1 MLNAIAVLFFT
12 IIVSFLGSLQ
22 LGPVNLSVIRTTLT
36 YSVRQ
41 ARWVAFGGVV
51 PEIIYSFL
59 ALQISNIEGLSDSL
73 LNYKWL
79 VGALF
84 IFIGVYYFFKSNTS
98 HADIDLKPSKSNEFL
113 SGFLLALLNFQL
125 LPFWLGVSISVNN
138 ASFLSITSLFDKFSF
153 IFGSAIGAFLLLLL
167 LINLTSLHK
176 NRILLL
182 LEKFNLNKVFGVLFV
197 VLGLVQFI

>member
-1 MLNAIAVLFFT
+1 MINSIAVLIFT

-36 YSVRQ
+36 SSIRQ
-41 ARWVAFGGVV
+41 AKWVAFGGVV

-59 ALQISNIEGLSDSL
+59 ALQISSISGFSDSL

-79 VGALF
+79 VGAFF
-84 IFIGVYYFFKSNTS
+84 IVIGVYYFFKPKVKQNNV
-98 HADIDLKPSKSNEFL
+98 DLKPTKV
-113 SGFLLALLNFQL
+113 SGFFSGFYLALLNLQL
-125 LPFWLGVSISVNN
+125 LPFWIGVSVSINN
-138 ASFLSITSLFDKFSF
+138 SSFFSITSVFDKFSF

-167 LINLTSLHK
+167 LINLTSVHK

-182 LEKFNLNKVFGVLFV
+182 LENFNLNRIFGVLFV
-197 VLGLVQFI
+197 ILGFIQFI

>member
-1 MLNAIAVLFFT
+1 MINSIAVLIFT

-36 YSVRQ
+36 SSIRQ
-41 ARWVAFGGVV
+41 AKWVAFGGVV

-59 ALQISNIEGLSDSL
+59 ALQISSISGFSDSL

-79 VGALF
+79 VGAFFML
-84 IFIGVYYFFKSNTS
+84 IGVYYFFKSSRTQT
-98 HADIDLKPSKSNEFL
+98 DVDLSPTKSNEFL
-113 SGFLLALLNFQL
+113 SGFFLALLNFQL

-167 LINLTSLHK
+167 LINLTSVHK

-182 LEKFNLNKVFGVLFV
+182 LENFNLNRIFGVLFV
-197 VLGLVQFI
+197 ILGFIQFI